1 MALFIRNDNNNE
13 HRRVTTVI
21 KSNKYIASIYQGS
34 RLVWQ
39 YIRSC
44 FGRGYWINEKPW
56 SNTDGW
62 KN

>member
-1 MALFIRNDNNNE
+1 MIRITNNGKE
-13 HRRVTTVI
+13 REIT
-21 KSNKYIASIYQGS
+21 AIYRDGKTFTNVYFAE

-39 YIRSC
+39 AIRSC

-56 SNTDGW
+56 INNDGW

>member
-1 MALFIRNDNNNE
+1 MALFIRNNDNNE
-13 HRRVTTVI
+13 HRRVVTII
-21 KSNKYIASIYQGS
+21 KENKYIASVYQGS
-34 RLVWQ
+34 RLIWQ